1 MKKSA
6 IIIGAGIGGIASAIR
21 LAALGLS
28 VQVFEKNKYP
38 GGKLTEIEVDG
49 FRFDAGPSLFTM
61 PSLVEELFELVGKNP
76 KDHFQ
81 YERLEVV
88 CKYFFE
94 DEVVINAYANSEK
107 YISELEGKLKID
119 GALVKQHF
127 QKSAEI
133 YDITAKIFMERSL
146 HKSSTFLN
154 MDTLKA
160 ALKLPKINAHLT
172 MNAYNEKVLKNE
184 KLVQLFNRYATY
196 NGSDPYQAP
205 ATLNIIPHLEQGIGA
220 FFPKGGM
227 HNITMSLFEL
237 AKSLGVEF
245 VFESMVNK
253 ILVEDKSAVGI
264 ETTEEQHFADFVISN
279 MDVYHTYKKLLPAEK
294 HPYKI
299 LNQEKS
305 SSALIFYWGIKKTFP
320 ELELH
325 NIFFSESYR
334 KEFEHI
340 FQQKNIFNDPT
351 VYLNI
356 SSKHNRSDAPDNCE
370 NWFVMINVPNNSGQ
384 DWETLIKLNRKNIL
398 QKLSRILKQEIEPLI
413 QCEEILDPRTIEAK
427 TSSHLG
433 ALYGNSSNSKM
444 AAFFRHANF
453 SNKIGGLFFCGGSVH
468 PGGGIHL
475 CLYSA
480 KILSGIIKERIN

>member
-1 MKKSA
+1 MGKSA
-6 IIIGAGIGGIASAIR
+6 IIIGSGIGGIASSIR
-21 LAALGLS
+21 LAALGFR
-28 VQVFEKNKYP
+28 VQVFEKNEYP
-38 GGKLTEIEVDG
+38 GGKLTEIEMDG

-61 PSLVEELFELVGKNP
+61 PSLVEELFELVDKNP

-81 YERLEVV
+81 YEKLEIV

-94 DEVVINAYANSEK
+94 DGIIINAYADSEK
-107 YISELEGKLKID
+107 YISELEDKLEINGD
-119 GALVKQHF
+119 LVKRHF

-133 YDITAKIFMERSL
+133 YDITAKIFMESSL
-146 HKSSTFLN
+146 HKRSTFLN
-154 MDTLKA
+154 IDTFKA

-172 MNAYNEKVLKNE
+172 MNAYNEKMLKNE

-227 HNITMSLFEL
+227 HSITKSLFEL

-245 VFESMVNK
+245 LFNEMVNK
-253 ILVEDKSAVGI
+253 ILVEDKKAVGI
-264 ETTEEQHFADFVISN
+264 ETNKEQCFADYMVSN
-279 MDVYHTYKKLLPAEK
+279 MDVYHTYKKLLPTKK
-294 HPYKI
+294 HPNKI

-305 SSALIFYWGIKKTFP
+305 SSALIFYWGIKSIFP

-325 NIFFSESYR
+325 NIFFSKSYR
-334 KEFEHI
+334 KEFEYI
-340 FQQKNIFNDPT
+340 FQKKDIFNDPT

-356 SSKHNRSDAPDNCE
+356 SSKHNCSDAPDNCE

-384 DWETLIKLNRKNIL
+384 DWDNLISLSRKNIL

-413 QCEEILDPRTIEAK
+413 QCEEILDPRAIEAK

-453 SNKIGGLFFCGGSVH
+453 SNKINGLYFCGGSVH
-468 PGGGIHL
+468 PGGGIPL

-480 KILSGIIKERIN
+480 KILADVIKAIR